1 VIVDSSAIVAMIRR
15 KAEAEQFVA
24 ALERSRMS
32 RISAANYLES
42 GIVVDSARD
51 PAASRQLDELLRDYD
66 VGIAQVSAAHAR
78 LAGRRIATTARDPE
92 HPAQLNFG
100 DCVAYA
106 LAEESG
112 EPLLYKRS
120 SSGEDFT
127 HTGARS
133 ALDR

>member
-15 KAEAEQFVA
+15 EAEAEQFVT
-24 ALERSRMS
+24 ALERSQTS

-42 GIVVDSARD
+42 GIVVDSVRD
-51 PAASRQLDELLRDYD
+51 PAASRRLDELLRDYD

-78 LAGRRIATTARDPE
+78 LARQAYREYGRRSG

-100 DCVAYA
+100 DCFAYA
-106 LAEESG
+106 LAVESG
-112 EPLLYKRS
+112 EPLLYQ
-120 SSGEDFT
+120 GGDFA
-127 HTGARS
+127 HTGIRS